1 MATIIDTPTSP
12 TPDGKI
18 TAAKIRRKYDDGTRN
33 IRNEQLIYQEN
44 AAYVE
49 GEQWVYR
56 HNTRQ
61 EILQLPRNPRKVRV
75 TIPRLGPESR
85 RIFSKL
91 LKRPLVFEVTPDA
104 PDDLTTRGAAMAQ
117 GVITSL
123 AREQKWERLRE
134 ELAWTTWKG
143 GTGILCLDW
152 DTTAGRYLGESY
164 DGGDLNEGDV
174 RVTCL
179 SISEVATEPGTRDIE
194 RACWWIKAQVL
205 PPDEVKKQ
213 YGLKKTPPSDSTSA
227 LSPMQNRLA
236 KQGNGQAPLNL
247 TLVLTYYERPNADNR
262 EGTVA
267 TIVGNEIVDGPHPW
281 PFPFK
286 DRLNVVCARETIIEG
301 RWAGRTVVTDAVPVQ
316 TALNH
321 SWTSIL
327 EHLKQAGNARIQN
340 NSSERI
346 NAENWSD
353 EAAEFIFHDGDQG
366 WSWLSPPPMP
376 DWWQR
381 TPQEL
386 SRAMDDIIGIHDVSR
401 GTSPANVES
410 GLGLSILAE
419 QDETPTGKLAQTIAE
434 SFSDIATMILQTY
447 EMKVPVEEQR
457 TARIDQPGYI
467 AEKFK
472 WNGQSFAGQT
482 QARVPY
488 DAVAPMNE
496 AARFAR
502 GMAFLDRKII
512 QTPRQ
517 LSAYVDIPGN
527 SSFIEAI
534 DPNVSKARRENYQMG
549 LGEPMVPATFD
560 NHQVHIEEHNAFRL
574 SARYERLDQQMRD
587 LIDKHVQAHSN
598 LAAEEAAKQQARTE
612 MAPMLA
618 QAANADQMPG
628 TGTLGM
634 EGGMPQDIQSQ
645 QVTMGEEM
653 GGMSEPAPEASL
665 GGMEP
670 GGAMTAGPDM
680 MGGMIGPEG
689 A

>member
-1 MATIIDTPTSP
+1 MTSIIDNQPPAVPNESE
-12 TPDGKI
+12 I
-18 TAAKIRRKYDDGTRN
+18 TAAKIRKKYDSGTRN

-44 AAYVE
+44 AAYIE

-75 TIPRLGPESR
+75 TIPRIGPESR

-104 PDDLTTRGAAMAQ
+104 PDDLTVRGAAMAQ
-117 GVITSL
+117 GVLSSL
-123 AREQKWERLRE
+123 SEEQKWDRIRE

-152 DTTAGRYLGESY
+152 DTSAGRYIGQNI
-164 DGGDLNEGDV
+164 DGRTLNQGDV
-174 RVTCL
+174 KITCL

-194 RACWWIKAQVL
+194 RANWWIKAQVI

-213 YGLKKTPPSDSTSA
+213 YGLTKTPASDASNA
-227 LSPMQNRLA
+227 LTPMQARLA
-236 KQGNGQAPLNL
+236 KQGNGQMPLNL
-247 TLVLTYYERPNADNR
+247 TLVLTYYERPNVDNR
-262 EGTVA
+262 QGTVA
-267 TIVGNEIVDGPHPW
+267 TVVNDEIVDGPHPW
-281 PFPFK
+281 PFPFR
-286 DRLNVVCARETIIEG
+286 DRLNLACCRETIIEG
-301 RWAGRTVVTDAVPVQ
+301 RWAGRTIVTDAIPVQ

-353 EAAEFIFHDGDQG
+353 EAAEFIFHDGDQP
-366 WSWLSPPPMP
+366 WQWLSPPPMP

-386 SRAMDDIIGIHDVSR
+386 ANAMDDIIGVHDVSR
-401 GTSPANVES
+401 GTTPANVQS

-419 QDETPTGKLAQTIAE
+419 QDETPTGKLAQTMADV
-434 SFSDIATMILQTY
+434 FGDIATMVLRTY
-447 EMKVPVEEQR
+447 EKLVPVEEQR
-457 TARIDQPGYI
+457 SARINQPGYI

-472 WNGQSFAGQT
+472 WNGESFAGQT
-482 QARVPY
+482 YARVPY
-488 DAVAPMNE
+488 DAIAPMNE

-512 QTPRQ
+512 QTPRE

-549 LGEPMVPATFD
+549 LGEPEVPATFD

-574 SARYERLDQQMRD
+574 SVRYERLDLQAKAT
-587 LIDKHVQAHSN
+587 IDKHVQAHSN
-598 LAAEEAAKQQARTE
+598 LAAEEAAKQQYRAQA
-612 MAPMLA
+612 APMLA

-628 TGTLGM
+628 TGTLGGM
-634 EGGMPQDIQSQ
+634 PMPQDAQSQ
-645 QVTMGEEM
+645 QVTMGQDM
-653 GGMSEPAPEASL
+653 GGGAP
-665 GGMEP
+665 P
-670 GGAMTAGPDM
+670 GGNPMMAGPDM
-680 MGGMIGPEG
+680 MGGAITPNSG
-689 A
+689 ATG

>member
-1 MATIIDTPTSP
+1 MTSLINNQP
-12 TPDGKI
+12 EPAGPAPKI
-18 TAAKIRRKYDDGTRN
+18 TAEKIRQKYNDGTRA

-44 AAYVE
+44 AAYIE

-104 PDDLTTRGAAMAQ
+104 ADDLTTRGAAMAQ
-117 GVITSL
+117 GVLTSL

-143 GTGILCLDW
+143 GTGILCIDW
-152 DTTAGRYLGESY
+152 DKMAGKQIQPAEMGQSALHQ
-164 DGGDLNEGDV
+164 GDV

-179 SISEVATEPGTRDIE
+179 SINEVATEPGTRDIE
-194 RACWWIKAQVL
+194 RANWWIKAQAI
-205 PPDEVKKQ
+205 PPDEVRRQFNLRK
-213 YGLKKTPPSDSTSA
+213 LPTTDATTA
-227 LSPMQNRLA
+227 LTPMQARLA
-236 KQGNGQAPLNL
+236 KQGTGQLPLNL
-247 TLVLTYYERPNADNR
+247 TLVLTYYERPNRDNPD
-262 EGTVA
+262 GIVA
-267 TIVGNEIVDGPHPW
+267 TVVGNEIIDGPYPW

-286 DRLNVVCARETIIEG
+286 DRLNLSCCRETIIEG
-301 RWAGRTVVTDAVPVQ
+301 RWTGRTIVSDAVPVQ

-340 NSSERI
+340 NSSERL

-353 EAAEFIFHDGDQG
+353 EAGEFIFHDGDQS

-386 SRAMDDIIGIHDVSR
+386 ARAMDDIIGIHDVSR
-401 GTSPANVES
+401 GSTPANVES

-419 QDETPTGKLAQTIAE
+419 QDETPTGKLSTAIADA
-434 SFSDIATMILQTY
+434 FGDVGTMVLETY
-447 EMKVPVEEQR
+447 EKKVPAYEQR
-457 TARIDQPGYI
+457 DAMLQEPGYI
-467 AEKFK
+467 NEKFK
-472 WNGQSFAGQT
+472 WNGESFAGQT
-482 QARVPY
+482 TARVPY

-517 LSAYVDIPGN
+517 LAAYVDIPGN

-560 NHQVHIEEHNAFRL
+560 NHQIHIEEHNAFRL
-574 SARYERLDQQMRD
+574 SGRYERLDEQTKS
-587 LIDKHVQAHSN
+587 LFDKHIQAHSN
-598 LAAEEAAKQQARTE
+598 LAAEEAAKQQIRSQQ
-612 MAPMLA
+612 APMLA

-628 TGTLGM
+628 TGMLDQTLGQAEM
-634 EGGMPQDIQSQ
+634 PMPADGM
-645 QVTMGEEM
+645 MGAEM
-653 GGMSEPAPEASL
+653 GGNPEPAPGNPMQEMGDMTQQAA
-665 GGMEP
+665 
-670 GGAMTAGPDM
+670 GAAPDM
-680 MGGMIGPEG
+680 GMP

>member
-1 MATIIDTPTSP
+1 MTSIIDTQPPP
-12 TPDGKI
+12 TPGENPI
-18 TAAKIRRKYDDGTRN
+18 TAAKIRKKYDDGTRN

-44 AAYVE
+44 AAYIE

-104 PDDLTTRGAAMAQ
+104 PDDLTVRGAAMAQ
-117 GVITSL
+117 GVVTSL
-123 AREQKWERLRE
+123 ARQQKWERLRE
-134 ELAWTTWKG
+134 ELCWTTWKG

-152 DTTAGRYLGESY
+152 DTTAGRYI
-164 DGGDLNEGDV
+164 GDDINGRSLNEGDV
-174 RVTCL
+174 KVTCL
-179 SISEVATEPGTRDIE
+179 SINEVATEPGTRDIE
-194 RACWWIKAQVL
+194 RANWWIKAQVI

-213 YGLKKTPPSDSTSA
+213 YGLKKTPPTDSTSA
-227 LSPMQNRLA
+227 LSPMQMRLA
-236 KQGNGQAPLNL
+236 KQGNGQAPINM
-247 TLVLTYYERPNADNR
+247 TLVLTYYERPNVDNKQ
-262 EGTVA
+262 GTVA
-267 TIVGNEIVDGPHPW
+267 TVVGNEIVDGPHPW

-286 DRLNVVCARETIIEG
+286 DRLNLACARETIIEG

-353 EAAEFIFHDGDQG
+353 EAAEFIFHDGDQP
-366 WSWLSPPPMP
+366 WMWLSPPPMP

-386 SRAMDDIIGIHDVSR
+386 ARAMDDIIGIHDVSR
-401 GTSPANVES
+401 GTTPANVES

-419 QDETPTGKLAQTIAE
+419 QDETPTGRLSQVIADV
-434 SFSDIATMILQTY
+434 FGDLATMVLKTY
-447 EMKVPVEEQR
+447 EKQVPAHEQR

-472 WNGQSFAGQT
+472 WSGESFAGQT
-482 QARVPY
+482 EARVPY

-560 NHQVHIEEHNAFRL
+560 NHQVHIDEHNAFRL
-574 SARYERLDQQMRD
+574 SARYERLEPQQQQ

-598 LAAEEAAKQQARTE
+598 LAAEEAAKQQVRSEA
-612 MAPMLA
+612 APMLA

-628 TGTLGM
+628 TGMLGQ
-634 EGGMPQDIQSQ
+634 EGAMPQDIQSQ
-645 QVTMGEEM
+645 QVTMGQEM
-653 GGMSEPAPEASL
+653 GGNPAEA
-665 GGMEP
+665 
-670 GGAMTAGPDM
+670 GAPMTPGPDM
-680 MGGMIGPEG
+680 MGGAIGPEG
-689 A
+689 TPA

>member
-1 MATIIDTPTSP
+1 MTNLIDTMPPEP
-12 TPDGKI
+12 TPGSI
-18 TAAKIRRKYDDGTRN
+18 TAAQIRKKYDDGTRN

-44 AAYVE
+44 AAYIE

-104 PDDLTTRGAAMAQ
+104 PDDMTVRGAAMAQ

-123 AREQKWERLRE
+123 ARQQKWERVRE

-143 GTGILCLDW
+143 GTGVLCLDW
-152 DTTAGRYLGESY
+152 DTSAGRYI
-164 DGGDLNEGDV
+164 GDDMNGRPLNEGDV
-174 RVTCL
+174 KVSCL
-179 SISEVATEPGTRDIE
+179 SINEIATEPGTRDIE
-194 RACWWIKAQVL
+194 RANWWIKAQVI

-213 YGLKKTPPSDSTSA
+213 YGLKKVPQSDATTA
-227 LSPMQNRLA
+227 LTPMQSRIA
-236 KQGNGQAPLNL
+236 KQGTGQVPTNL
-247 TLVLTYYERPNADNR
+247 TLVLTYYERPNVDNKQ
-262 EGTVA
+262 GTVV
-267 TIVGNEIVDGPHPW
+267 TVVGNEIVDGPHPW

-286 DRLNVVCARETIIEG
+286 DRLNLACARETIIEG
-301 RWAGRTVVTDAVPVQ
+301 RWAGRTIVTDAVPVQ

-353 EAAEFIFHDGDQG
+353 EAGEFIFHDGDQP
-366 WSWLSPPPMP
+366 WMWLAPPPMP

-401 GTSPANVES
+401 GTTPANVES

-419 QDETPTGKLAQTIAE
+419 QDETPTGKLSQTIADV
-434 SFSDIATMILQTY
+434 FGDLATMILKTY
-447 EMKVPVEEQR
+447 EKQVPAEEQR
-457 TARIDQPGYI
+457 QARIDQPGYI

-482 QARVPY
+482 EARVPY

-549 LGEPMVPATFD
+549 LGEPEVPATFD
-560 NHQVHIEEHNAFRL
+560 NHQLHIEEHNAFRL
-574 SARYERLDQQMRD
+574 SARYERLDQQARD

-598 LAAEEAAKQQARTE
+598 LAAEEAAKQQVRTE
-612 MAPMLA
+612 TAPMLA

-628 TGTLGM
+628 TGTLGQ

-645 QVTMGEEM
+645 QATMGQEM
-653 GGMSEPAPEASL
+653 GGNPAEA
-665 GGMEP
+665 GQP
-670 GGAMTAGPDM
+670 MTPGPDM

-689 A
+689 APA